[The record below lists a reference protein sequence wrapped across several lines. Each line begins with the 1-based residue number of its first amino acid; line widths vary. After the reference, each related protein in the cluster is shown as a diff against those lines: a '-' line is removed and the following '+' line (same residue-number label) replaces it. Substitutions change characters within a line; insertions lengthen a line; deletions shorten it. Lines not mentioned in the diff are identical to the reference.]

1 MKYLFFDVETTGL
14 WRRDLEATDPK
25 QPKIVQIAAQLASE
39 DDKVHAQLACIV
51 QPDKWTIPKEASDI
65 HKITDNIALQ
75 HGVPLINV
83 LAMFNSLS
91 AQADVLVAHN
101 TSFDLQMVLREF
113 NAIGKSFRIPK
124 EQHCTMMTAK
134 DILKLESDFDDYK
147 FPKLEETYKH
157 FLGSGGYHN
166 WHDALTDIII
176 CRIIYFHMKAKGIK
190 MEKPRAMPKAL
201 IKNLDEKIYKEFLNL
216 IESINED
223 NLNDW
228 EKGFFNDQKERHE
241 KYKEK
246 ILMSDKQM
254 NILRKMKDK

>member
-1 MKYLFFDVETTGL
+1 
-14 WRRDLEATDPK
+14 
-25 QPKIVQIAAQLASE
+25 
-39 DDKVHAQLACIV
+39 
-51 QPDKWTIPKEASDI
+51 
-65 HKITDNIALQ
+65 
-75 HGVPLINV
+75 
-83 LAMFNSLS
+83 
-91 AQADVLVAHN
+91 
-101 TSFDLQMVLREF
+101 
-113 NAIGKSFRIPK
+113 
-124 EQHCTMMTAK
+124 
-134 DILKLESDFDDYK
+134 
-147 FPKLEETYKH
+147 
-157 FLGSGGYHN
+157 
-166 WHDALTDIII
+166 
-176 CRIIYFHMKAKGIK
+176 MKAKGIK